1 MSDSPPPPLPGTKR
15 SALDRRSKA
24 LIGLAIV
31 VTVFLVAL
39 AILRV
44 LGLIRPFS
52 VPTGAM
58 TPAIA
63 RGDHFMM
70 EGFSFLVGEPDRGDI
85 IVFKT
90 DGITSLAPD
99 QRGSIYIKRVAGMP
113 GERLRIAD
121 SRLYV
126 NDKHVGLSNAV
137 GEIAYRLPAGSEG
150 MQLKTDVTVPDG
162 HYYVLGDNSTNS
174 SDSRF
179 WGFVPAKDVLGRAW
193 FRYWPP
199 NRVGGVR

>member
-126 NDKHVGLSNAV
+126 NDKHVGLEIGGFALDLGMSLIV
-137 GEIAYRLPAGSEG
+137 GHEWLGI
-150 MQLKTDVTVPDG
+150 DVAPEADCVTC
-162 HYYVLGDNSTNS
+162 
-174 SDSRF
+174 
-179 WGFVPAKDVLGRAW
+179 
-193 FRYWPP
+193 WPLS
-199 NRVGGVR
+199 G